1 MSGHAAVPASVEGL
15 VGTALA
21 GRRDRDAAAGEL
33 VLLALSAGIRDVGVL
48 GVVLGLGHDVD
59 APAGQPV
66 GEAGVLAL
74 LADGQ
79 RQLAVRHDH
88 GGLLGGVVDVDL
100 PHLGGSQRLGDEP
113 GRLVVPGDDV
123 DLLAAQLRHA
133 HAHART
139 ARADAGADRVDTL
152 HARLDRDLGA
162 VAGLTGDGTD
172 RDQAVGDLGNLQLE
186 QLADQVVAAAGEH
199 HLRALALRT
208 HLDDHGLDAAALL
221 VALARHL
228 LRAGQDRLHL
238 AQVDERVAVVVLLHD
253 AGHDLADAVGVLVVH
268 DRALGLVDALAQHLL
283 GGLAGD
289 AAEAL
294 GCDVDHL
301 GRLEPGP
308 FDLRLGLLLGLLAL

>member
-1 MSGHAAVPASVEGL
+1 
-15 VGTALA
+15 TALA

-33 VLLALSAGIRDVGVL
+33 VLLALGAGVRHVGVL

-59 APAGQPV
+59 TPAGQPV

-79 RQLAVRHDH
+79 RKLAVRHHH
-88 GGLLGGVVDVDL
+88 GGLLGGIVDVDL
-100 PHLGGSQRLGDEP
+100 AHLGRGQRLGHEP

-123 DLLAAQLRHA
+123 DLLAAQLRYDHP
-133 HAHART
+133 HART
-139 ARADAGADRVDTL
+139 ARADAGADRIDAL

-162 VAGLTGDGTD
+162 VAGLAGDGAD
-172 RDQAVGDLGNLQLE
+172 RDQPVGDLRHLQLE
-186 QLADQVVAAAGEH
+186 QLADQVVAAAREH
-199 HLRALALRT
+199 HLRALALRA
-208 HLDDHGLDAAALL
+208 HLDDDGLDAAALL

-253 AGHDLADAVGVLVVH
+253 AGHDLAHAVGVLVVH

-283 GGLAGD
+283 GGLPGD

-294 GCDVDHL
+294 GGDIHHL
-301 GRLEPGP
+301 GGLEPGP
-308 FDLRLGLLLGLLAL
+308 FDLGLGLLLGLLALGQRHGRLDDL